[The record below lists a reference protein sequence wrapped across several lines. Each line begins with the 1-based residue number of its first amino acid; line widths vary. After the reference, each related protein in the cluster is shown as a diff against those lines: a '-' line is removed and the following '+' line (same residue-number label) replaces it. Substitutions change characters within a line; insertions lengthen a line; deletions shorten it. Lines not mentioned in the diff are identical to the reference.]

1 MWRSIALTTLFT
13 VIATALSV
21 LVFREYA
28 LGLFVVLP
36 VCIGLVATL
45 LANRFDEQRRAK
57 SAAFLTLL
65 VVAVVVV
72 AIRIEGIMCVTMAVP
87 IVVPLTALGVVLGN
101 RIHSPKHALA
111 PALLLAPLLG
121 GVETQLPSH
130 PALRS
135 VETVVDI
142 QAPPETVWRHVIE
155 FPDLPQPREW
165 YFQAGIAYPLR
176 ARIEGRGPGAIR
188 YCEFS
193 TGPFVEPITTWD
205 EPRLLA
211 FRVTSNPEPMREL
224 SPYDIHP
231 AHLHGWFDSRRGQF
245 RLEPLPNGDT
255 RLHGTTWYTQRL
267 QPEPYWSMWTDAII
281 HRIHQRVL
289 DHIRDVSE
297 KDRQGRSS
305 IDLGQSDPSSR
316 DNDRS
321 ASSRPPVW
329 QRGQ

>member
-13 VIATALSV
+13 VAVTALSV
-21 LVFREYA
+21 FVLQEYA
-28 LGLFVVLP
+28 LGLFVALP
-36 VCIGLVATL
+36 VCIGLVATVLANTLDDQRRGKTTTL
-45 LANRFDEQRRAK
+45 LALLA
-57 SAAFLTLL
+57 SAILL
-65 VVAVVVV
+65 M
-72 AIRIEGIMCVTMAVP
+72 AIRIEGFICLLMATP
-87 IVVPLTALGVVLGN
+87 IVIPLALLGVALGN
-101 RIHSPKHALA
+101 TIRNPKHAIA

-121 GVETQLPSH
+121 GVETQLPRQ
-130 PALRS
+130 PEIRS

-165 YFQAGIAYPLR
+165 YFQAGIAYPIR
-176 ARIEGRGPGAIR
+176 ARIEGRGPGATR

-231 AHLHGWFDSRRGQF
+231 AHLRGWFDSKRGQF
-245 RLEPLPNGDT
+245 RLEPLPSGGT

-297 KDRQGRSS
+297 ADRQGRSS

-321 ASSRPPVW
+321 ARSRPPVW

>member
-1 MWRSIALTTLFT
+1 MIKATTFTALFAA
-13 VIATALSV
+13 VATALIV
-21 LVFREYA
+21 TVFQAYA
-28 LGLFVVLP
+28 VALFVALP
-36 VCIGLVATL
+36 VCIGLVGGILTDLFDPFHRDKSVTL
-45 LANRFDEQRRAK
+45 LA
-57 SAAFLTLL
+57 LL
-65 VVAVVVV
+65 ACGF
-72 AIRIEGIMCVTMAVP
+72 ILISIGIEGVICLLMAFP
-87 IVVPLTALGVVLGN
+87 IALPLVLLGNVLVKTIRHPRKTVVPV
-101 RIHSPKHALA
+101 I
-111 PALLLAPLLG
+111 LLAPLLS
-121 GVETQLPSH
+121 GVEARLPDT
-130 PALRS
+130 PDVRA
-135 VETVVDI
+135 VVTSIDI

-165 YFQAGIAYPLR
+165 YFQAGIAYPIR
-176 ARIEGRGPGAIR
+176 ARIEGRGPGATR

-224 SPYDIHP
+224 SLYDIHP
-231 AHLHGWFDSRRGQF
+231 AHLHGWFDSKRGQF
-245 RLEPLPNGDT
+245 RLEPLPNGGT

-289 DHIRDVSE
+289 DHIRAVSE
-297 KDRQGRSS
+297 GDRQGTSS
-305 IDLGQSDPSSR
+305 MDLGQSDPRSR

>member
-1 MWRSIALTTLFT
+1 MWRSTALTTLFAVGAT
-13 VIATALSV
+13 VLITNFPA
-21 LVFREYA
+21 YA
-28 LGLFVVLP
+28 LGLFVLLP
-36 VCIGLVATL
+36 VCIGVVAAL
-45 LANRFDEQRRAK
+45 LANSLDDRHRGDIVALL
-57 SAAFLTLL
+57 SLLAGALILLAF
-65 VVAVVVV
+65 
-72 AIRIEGIMCVTMAVP
+72 RIEGVFCLLMAS
-87 IVVPLTALGVVLGN
+87 PLVIALVLLGVALGKA
-101 RIHSPKHALA
+101 IHNPKHALA

-121 GVETQLPSH
+121 GVEAQLPNH

-165 YFQAGIAYPLR
+165 YFQAGIAYPIR
-176 ARIEGRGPGAIR
+176 ARIEGRGPGATR

-231 AHLHGWFDSRRGQF
+231 AHLHGWFDSKRGQF
-245 RLEPLPNGDT
+245 RLEPLPNGGT

-297 KDRQGRSS
+297 ADRQGRSS

>member
-1 MWRSIALTTLFT
+1 MWRSIALTTLFA
-13 VIATALSV
+13 VAATALISN
-21 LVFREYA
+21 FPAYA
-28 LGLFVVLP
+28 LGLFVLLP
-36 VCIGLVATL
+36 VCIGVVAAL
-45 LANRFDEQRRAK
+45 LANSLDDQRRGK
-57 SAAFLTLL
+57 TVVLL
-65 VVAVVVV
+65 ALLAGALILV
-72 AIRIEGIMCVTMAVP
+72 AIMLEGVICLLMAAP
-87 IVVPLTALGVVLGN
+87 IAIPLALLGVAIGN
-101 RIHSPKHALA
+101 SIRNPKHALA
-111 PALLLAPLLG
+111 PALLLAPLFG
-121 GVETQLPSH
+121 GVETQLPNH

-155 FPDLPQPREW
+155 FPHLPQPREW

-176 ARIEGRGPGAIR
+176 ARIEGRGPGAVR

-205 EPRLLA
+205 EPKLLA

-231 AHLHGWFDSRRGQF
+231 AHLHGWFDSKRGQF
-245 RLEPLPNGDT
+245 RLEPLPNGGT

-297 KDRQGRSS
+297 GDRQGRSS

>member
-1 MWRSIALTTLFT
+1 MWRSIALTTLFAVAASAL
-13 VIATALSV
+13 VIV
-21 LVFREYA
+21 VFTMYA
-28 LGLFVVLP
+28 LALFVVLP
-36 VCIGLVATL
+36 LSIGVVASL
-45 LANRFDEQRRAK
+45 LANRLDDERRSKAVALH
-57 SAAFLTLL
+57 SLL
-65 VVAVVVV
+65 ACAVILL
-72 AIRIEGIMCVTMAVP
+72 AIRIEGVFCLLMEAP
-87 IVVPLTALGVVLGN
+87 IAIPLALLGVAIGN
-101 RIHSPKHALA
+101 AIRNPKHALA

-121 GVETQLPSH
+121 GVETQLPNH

-155 FPDLPQPREW
+155 FPELPQPREW
-165 YFQAGIAYPLR
+165 YFQAGIAYPIR
-176 ARIEGRGPGAIR
+176 ARIEGRGPGATR

-231 AHLHGWFDSRRGQF
+231 AHLHGWFDSKRGQF
-245 RLEPLPNGDT
+245 RLEPLPNGGT

-267 QPEPYWSMWTDAII
+267 LPEPYWSMWTDAII

-297 KDRQGRSS
+297 RDRQGRSS
-305 IDLGQSDPSSR
+305 IDFGQSDPSSR

>member
-1 MWRSIALTTLFT
+1 MWRSTALTTLFT
-13 VIATALSV
+13 AAASALIVQAFLS
-21 LVFREYA
+21 YA
-28 LGLFVVLP
+28 LGLFVLLP
-36 VCIGLVATL
+36 VCIGVVAAL
-45 LANRFDEQRRAK
+45 LANSFDDQRRGKTVALLSLLA
-57 SAAFLTLL
+57 SALIL
-65 VVAVVVV
+65 VV
-72 AIRIEGIMCVTMAVP
+72 IRIEGVICLLMAAP
-87 IVVPLTALGVVLGN
+87 IAIPLALLGVALGN
-101 RIHSPKHALA
+101 TIRNPKHALA
-111 PALLLAPLLG
+111 PALLLAPLLS
-121 GVETQLPSH
+121 GVETQLPNR

-135 VETVVDI
+135 VETIVDI

-165 YFQAGIAYPLR
+165 YFQAGIAYPIR

-231 AHLHGWFDSRRGQF
+231 AHLHGWFDSKRGQF
-245 RLEPLPNGDT
+245 RLEPLPNGGT

-297 KDRQGRSS
+297 GDRQGRSS
-305 IDLGQSDPSSR
+305 IDLGQSDPSRR
-316 DNDRS
+316 DNDLS

>member
-1 MWRSIALTTLFT
+1 MWRSTALTTLFA
-13 VIATALSV
+13 VAASAFIATTLQS
-21 LVFREYA
+21 YA
-28 LGLFVVLP
+28 LALFVALP
-36 VCIGLVATL
+36 VCIGLLGGL
-45 LANRFDEQRRAK
+45 LANTLDPSRRGRTA
-57 SAAFLTLL
+57 SSLALL
-65 VVAVVVV
+65 ACGLILV
-72 AIRIEGIMCVTMAVP
+72 AIRIEGAICLLMALP
-87 IVVPLTALGVVLGN
+87 IVVPLTLLGTELSKTFSN
-101 RIHSPKHALA
+101 PRKAIA
-111 PALLLAPLLG
+111 PALLLAPLLSG
-121 GVETQLPSH
+121 MEPHLPIR

-165 YFQAGIAYPLR
+165 YFQAGIAYPIR
-176 ARIEGRGPGAIR
+176 ARIEGRGPGATR

-205 EPRLLA
+205 EPKLLA

-231 AHLHGWFDSRRGQF
+231 AHLRGWFDSKRGQF
-245 RLEPLPNGDT
+245 RLEPLPNGGT

-289 DHIRDVSE
+289 DHIRAVSE
-297 KDRQGRSS
+297 GDRQGRSS

>member
-1 MWRSIALTTLFT
+1 MWRSTALTTLFA
-13 VIATALSV
+13 VGATALITN
-21 LVFREYA
+21 FPAYA
-28 LGLFVVLP
+28 LGLFVLLP
-36 VCIGLVATL
+36 VCIGVVAALLANSLDGQRRGKTVALLTL
-45 LANRFDEQRRAK
+45 LA
-57 SAAFLTLL
+57 AAVILTAIMIEGVICLL
-65 VVAVVVV
+65 MAAPLAIPLALLGV
-72 AIRIEGIMCVTMAVP
+72 AI
-87 IVVPLTALGVVLGN
+87 GN
-101 RIHSPKHALA
+101 SIRNPKHALA

-121 GVETQLPSH
+121 GVETQLLNH

-135 VETVVDI
+135 VETIVDI

-155 FPDLPQPREW
+155 FPDLPQPHEW

-176 ARIEGRGPGAIR
+176 ARIEGRGPGATR

-245 RLEPLPNGDT
+245 RLEPLPNGGT

-281 HRIHQRVL
+281 QRIHQRVL
-289 DHIRDVSE
+289 GHIREVSE
-297 KDRQGRSS
+297 GDRQGRSS